1 MDEYFIPRHLLEKI
15 DRQHLAQFM
24 KKEGLNVSENKEKM
38 IYDLIEAI
46 NNLVGEENSTDRE
59 ELIASY
65 YKFLLETLKHNNNRT
80 IITYPIYVTE
90 RSSYYSVGGL
100 LTQFDVN
107 DITMLNHSTV
117 ITGNRI
123 SKGDFT
129 EIFRHITEEEGLIKT
144 IELCYG
150 RVYDYRRS
158 DDTIIE
164 KYEYVWCEIDSKSDL
179 LRIIL
184 PAKGKNETSQH
195 SLQLTFLNKLKKEY
209 GIVTKELNEST
220 TLFKIY
226 KYLTQQLEL
235 PYSQE
240 VTPHEKA
247 IDNFTNQMKQNIGVT
262 DAEDIGLSLRI
273 KKLFERNLIKKDF
286 QNFRTKKVDEGRVI
300 SINFSDAFGGKVKAS
315 AGGSFINGENLQD
328 LDLQDSDVYFDTKES
343 IYRMEKLPSVTV
355 KWINNSG
362 FVDDRFDYI
371 EVRYT
376 ACQGFYITH
385 FLRYNVREELFNYV
399 LPKFDDFRRR
409 PLR

>member
-1 MDEYFIPRHLLEKI
+1 MEEYFVPGHLLEKI

-24 KKEGLNVSENKEKM
+24 KNEGLDISENKSKM
-38 IYDLIEAI
+38 LYDLIDTI
-46 NNLVGEENSTDRE
+46 NNLVGEDVVVERE

-65 YKFLLETLKHNNNRT
+65 YKFLLATLKHNNNRT

-90 RSSYYSVGGL
+90 HSSYYSVGKL
-100 LTQFDVN
+100 SSHFKVDNVEL
-107 DITMLNHSTV
+107 LNHSTV
-117 ITGNRI
+117 IAGENI
-123 SKGDFT
+123 SKGDFVEIYRYVT
-129 EIFRHITEEEGLIKT
+129 EIDGLVKS

-150 RVYDYRRS
+150 RIYDHTRS
-158 DDTIIE
+158 DGNTIE
-164 KYEYVWCEIDSKSDL
+164 KYEYVWCEIDSESEI

-184 PAKGKNETSQH
+184 PAKGKNEASQY
-195 SLQLTFLNKLKKEY
+195 SLQKTFFDRLKKDY
-209 GIVTKELNEST
+209 GIVTKDLNESI

-226 KYLTQQLEL
+226 KNLTQQLEL

-240 VTPHEKA
+240 VSPYQEA
-247 IDNFTNQMKQNIGVT
+247 IDDFVTQMKQNIGVT
-262 DAEDIGLSLRI
+262 DVEDIGLSLRI
-273 KKLFERNLIKKDF
+273 RKLFERNLIKKDF
-286 QNFRTKKVDEGRVI
+286 QNFRTKKVDDGRVI

-315 AGGSFINGENLQD
+315 AGGSFINGETVQD

-355 KWINNSG
+355 KWINNSD

-399 LPKFDDFRRR
+399 LPKFDEFKRR
-409 PLR
+409 PL